1 MKKIALT
8 QRLVENTSYIETREA
23 LDIRYPKLIR
33 SAGFLP
39 IVLPY
44 EIDFKEYF
52 SEVGIDGIV
61 LSGGNDLSSISSDPL
76 SRQRDAYEKKLIAYA
91 LENRIPLFGM
101 CRGLQIIA
109 EFFGSTFKQIS
120 GHVGIHHTLHVNPAS
135 RYAQHLS
142 RLETVN
148 SYHNFAVETLG
159 ADLIRSAASPDG
171 TIKAI
176 EHSTHK
182 IFAQMWHTER
192 EDPFQDAEIALL
204 KHFFDEANR

>member
-8 QRLVENTSYIETREA
+8 QRLIENTSYIETREA
-23 LDIRYPKLIR
+23 LDVRYPKLLR

-39 IVLPY
+39 VILPY

-52 SEVGIDGIV
+52 SDLEIEGIV
-61 LSGGNDLSSISSDPL
+61 LSGGNDLSSINSNPL
-76 SRQRDAYEKKLIAYA
+76 SQQRDVYEKELIAYA

-135 RYAQHLS
+135 QYAHHLN
-142 RLETVN
+142 RLKTVN
-148 SYHNFAVETLG
+148 SYHNFAIETIG
-159 ADLIRSAASPDG
+159 ADLISSATSPDG

-182 IFAQMWHTER
+182 IFAQMWHSER
-192 EDPFQDAEIALL
+192 EEPFSEAEIALI
-204 KHFFDEANR
+204 KSFFDEAIR